1 MEIVGINVRNSVNDT
16 DSIVKVFFKRGVFM
30 MKRLF
35 LSLVVMLLCTTSVV
49 NAHTSGM
56 VEKSC
61 PLCEKVFKC
70 ELDMSGTQFGMRLDL
85 KPLGPTAAPWRIPV
99 CPKCHFVLY
108 DDQIRAEELAK
119 CKEII
124 RSDAYK
130 KQSGRASYYLLG
142 LLFEGLKKNPLDIA
156 HIFLKASWQEESDEK
171 KLKDDLEHSL
181 HHFELFLKE
190 QTRTDAAQQKE
201 DNAYVTA
208 QLMKGEILRRLSRF
222 EEAKGYLSGLLLIK
236 PFQEGTLL
244 RDIVRFEISLCDKKD
259 SKPHE
264 VSEVKKERDSKP
276 AHTDDSK

>member
-1 MEIVGINVRNSVNDT
+1 
-16 DSIVKVFFKRGVFM
+16 

-35 LSLVVMLLCTTSVV
+35 LSLIVMLLCTAGVV

-56 VEKSC
+56 VEKTC
-61 PLCEKVFKC
+61 PLCEKVFKY

-99 CPKCHFVLY
+99 CPRCHFVLY
-108 DDQIRAEELAK
+108 DDEIPTEELAK
-119 CKEII
+119 CKKII
-124 RSDAYK
+124 QSDAYK
-130 KQSGRASYYLLG
+130 KQSKRASYYLLG

-171 KLKDDLEHSL
+171 KLKDDLEHSI

-190 QTRTDAAQQKE
+190 QPKSDAAQQKE

-208 QLMKGEILRRLSRF
+208 QLMKGEILRRLSHF
-222 EEAKGYLSGLLLIK
+222 EEAKSYFSGLLLFK
-236 PFQEGTLL
+236 PFKEGTFL

-259 SKPHE
+259 SGPHA
-264 VSEVKKERDSKP
+264 VSEVKKERNSEPVYEDK
-276 AHTDDSK
+276 K

>member
-1 MEIVGINVRNSVNDT
+1 
-16 DSIVKVFFKRGVFM
+16 

-35 LSLVVMLLCTTSVV
+35 LSLIVMLLCTTGVV
-49 NAHTSGM
+49 NAHTSDM
-56 VEKSC
+56 VEKTC

-99 CPKCHFVLY
+99 CPRCHFVLY
-108 DDQIRAEELAK
+108 DDEIPTGELAK
-119 CKEII
+119 CKKIV
-124 RSDAYK
+124 RSDTYK

-156 HIFLKASWQEESDEK
+156 HIFLKASWQEESDKK
-171 KLKDDLEHSL
+171 KLKDDLKHSL

-190 QTRTDAAQQKE
+190 QPKNVVALQKE

-222 EEAKGYLSGLLLIK
+222 DEAKSYLSGLLLLK
-236 PFQEGTLL
+236 TFQGGTFL
-244 RDIVRFEISLCDKKD
+244 RDIVKFEISLCDKKD
-259 SKPHE
+259 SGPHA
-264 VSEVKKERDSKP
+264 VSKVKKERNSEP
-276 AHTDDSK
+276 AHTGDSK

>member
-1 MEIVGINVRNSVNDT
+1 
-16 DSIVKVFFKRGVFM
+16 

-35 LSLVVMLLCTTSVV
+35 LSLIVMLLCTTGLA
-49 NAHTSGM
+49 NAHTSSM
-56 VEKSC
+56 VEKTC
-61 PLCEKVFKC
+61 PLCEEVFKC

-108 DDQIRAEELAK
+108 DDEIPAEEFVK
-119 CKEII
+119 CKEIV

-142 LLFEGLKKNPLDIA
+142 LLFEGLEKNPLDIA

-181 HHFELFLKE
+181 HHFELFLKD
-190 QTRTDAAQQKE
+190 QPKSDAVLQKE

-208 QLMKGEILRRLSRF
+208 QLMKGEILRRMSHF
-222 EEAKGYLSGLLLIK
+222 DEAKSYLSGLLSFK
-236 PFQEGTLL
+236 PFQGGTLL
-244 RDIVRFEISLCDKKD
+244 GDIVRFEISLCDKKD
-259 SKPHE
+259 SGPHA
-264 VSEVKKERDSKP
+264 VSEMKKERNYEP
-276 AHTDDSK
+276 AHASDRK